1 MSSSLSEN
9 LQNLNRQTW
18 PLLQAQILEQMRFLP
33 PESFHMLALA
43 LLWDLSEAARS
54 RRPSRRSRKGLDALW
69 NLVLAKA
76 QSAPPATER
85 FPPLILS
92 LWLMAQYFQVW
103 GQFDGWRMWLC
114 AVYSPA
120 RVLDELPIL
129 IRVLPGLKPATRQA
143 LLAFAIELLGAET
156 RPEKQLD
163 QLGDLTETAQ
173 TLKLQTQSELLLEEM
188 ALLLPTQLESERP
201 HLAFELGM
209 QWLRHGW
216 GRQARFALQTWQ
228 TGFAQLDADDQRW
241 EAERCLSHFE
251 IYWADLSLLP
261 LEQTSLLHR
270 WLLRLAE
277 WVLRQ
282 ENETRLLW
290 RVLNLALAWGLPEG
304 ETWWQT
310 RVMGQLQA
318 DEQQQDSLYRAL
330 LLGYARAL
338 ESLTQAETLLAALP
352 LGPLSCESEE
362 IQHLHRATWQ
372 VDQALEQ
379 SAQIRL
385 LHLQTLNHLL
395 NHLHNHMNKQGKGR
409 KKLRR
414 QIFRAG
420 AALLENLRAPAL
432 KRLRKE
438 LTQVLRSS
446 PPLLKQPSAWS
457 HRALKQN
464 LLSAQHL
471 SELWASSQDMLYHG
485 GDILLDWIRAVLA
498 FPPNHRPQSER
509 ERSEWALGLEIGLEM
524 CLDLAAALPAGWVCW
539 QSHLSLAQGLLAHW
553 PWEKVAPYWLSC
565 FDWSELEG
573 YEPLQ
578 AFASLALALSK
589 SDLPDKPLWFAKL
602 ADSVSQIAPEWQA
615 DTWIALGHCQIRAGE
630 LAAGLQTLA
639 AIPNPEAALQGLLQ
653 VGSVLTE
660 IKQNHRY
667 PELIAAI
674 LSCADQQS
682 TLELKWQGYVAAAS
696 ALALQGKSHPGLQT
710 FKQAVGLFLP

>member
-1 MSSSLSEN
+1 MSSSLREN

-18 PLLQAQILEQMRFLP
+18 PLLQAQLLEQMRFLA
-33 PESFHMLALA
+33 PETFHMLALG
-43 LLWDLSEAARS
+43 LFWDLTEAARS
-54 RRPSRRSRKGLDALW
+54 RRSARRSREGLDALW
-69 NLVLAKA
+69 YLVLAKA
-76 QSAPPATER
+76 QSTPPPADR
-85 FPPLILS
+85 LPPLILS

-129 IRVLPGLKPATRQA
+129 IPVLPGLKPATRQA

-156 RPEKQLD
+156 RPEKQLA
-163 QLGDLTETAQ
+163 QLGDLSETAQ

-188 ALLLPTQLESERP
+188 ALLLPLQLETERP

-228 TGFAQLDADDQRW
+228 TGFAQLEPDDQRW

-251 IYWADLSLLP
+251 IYWADLSALP

-282 ENETRLLW
+282 ENETRLLL
-290 RVLNLALAWGLPEG
+290 RVLSLALAWGLPEA
-304 ETWWQT
+304 EIWWQT
-310 RVMGQLQA
+310 HVMGQLHE
-318 DEQQQDSLYRAL
+318 DEQHQDPLYRAL
-330 LLGYARAL
+330 LLGYARGL
-338 ESLTQAETLLAALP
+338 DSLTQAETLLAALP
-352 LGPLSCESEE
+352 LGPLSCESAE
-362 IQHLHRATWQ
+362 ILHLHRATWQ
-372 VDQALEQ
+372 IDQALEN

-385 LHLQTLNHLL
+385 LHVQTLHHLL
-395 NHLHNHMNKQGKGR
+395 NHLHNHRHKQGKGR

-414 QIFRAG
+414 QIFTAG
-420 AALLENLRAPAL
+420 AALLESLRGPAL

-438 LTQVLRSS
+438 LVQVLRSS
-446 PPLLKQPSAWS
+446 PPLLKKPSAWS

-464 LLSAQHL
+464 LNSAQDL
-471 SELWASSQDMLYHG
+471 SEQWANAQDMLYHG
-485 GDILLDWIRAVLA
+485 GGILRDWITAFLA
-498 FPPNHRPQSER
+498 TPPNKGAQSDR
-509 ERSEWALGLEIGLEM
+509 ERREWAVGLDL
-524 CLDLAAALPAGWVCW
+524 CLDIAAALPPGWERW

-553 PWEKVAPYWLSC
+553 PWEKVAPYWLAC

-578 AFASLALALSK
+578 AFAALALALSS
-589 SDLPDKPLWFAKL
+589 SDLPDKPLWFAKM
-602 ADSVSQIAPEWQA
+602 ADAVAEIAPEWQA

-660 IKQNHRY
+660 IKQNRHY

-674 LSCADQQS
+674 LSCAEQQS
-682 TLELKWQGYVAAAS
+682 IPELKWQSYVAVAAI
-696 ALALQGKSHPGLQT
+696 LALQGKSQQGLQT

>member
-1 MSSSLSEN
+1 MSSSLREN

-18 PLLQAQILEQMRFLP
+18 PLLQAQILEQMRFLA
-33 PESFHMLALA
+33 PEPFHMLALA
-43 LLWDLSEAARS
+43 LLWDLSETARS
-54 RRPSRRSRKGLDALW
+54 RRPSRRSRQGLDALW
-69 NLVLAKA
+69 HLVLAKA
-76 QSAPPATER
+76 QSAPPATDR

-129 IRVLPGLKPATRQA
+129 IPVLPGLKPATRQA

-156 RPEKQLD
+156 RPEKQLV

-173 TLKLQTQSELLLEEM
+173 ALKLQTQSELLLEEM
-188 ALLLPTQLESERP
+188 ALLLPTQMESERP

-228 TGFAQLDADDQRW
+228 TGFAQLEPDDQRW

-251 IYWADLSLLP
+251 IYWASLSLLP

-282 ENETRLLW
+282 ENETRLLL
-290 RVLNLALAWGLPEG
+290 RVLSLALAWGLPEA

-310 RVMGQLQA
+310 HVMGQLHA
-318 DEQQQDSLYRAL
+318 DEQQQDPLYRAL

-338 ESLTQAETLLAALP
+338 ESLAQAETLLAALP
-352 LGPLSCESEE
+352 LGPLSCESAE

-385 LHLQTLNHLL
+385 LHVQTLHHLL
-395 NHLHNHMNKQGKGR
+395 NHLHKQGKSR

-414 QIFRAG
+414 QVFVAG

-438 LTQVLRSS
+438 LTQALRSS
-446 PPLLKQPSAWS
+446 SPLLKQPNAWS

-464 LLSAQHL
+464 LNSAQAL

-485 GDILLDWIRAVLA
+485 GDILLDWIRAFLA
-498 FPPNHRPQSER
+498 FAPNQGPQSER
-509 ERSEWALGLEIGLEM
+509 ERSEWALHLEMCLEM
-524 CLDLAAALPAGWVCW
+524 CLDLAAALPAGWVRW
-539 QSHLSLAQGLLAHW
+539 QSHLCLAQGLLAHW

-578 AFASLALALSK
+578 AFAALALALSR
-589 SDLPDKPLWFAKL
+589 SDLPDKPLWFAKM
-602 ADSVSQIAPEWQA
+602 ADAVAEIAPEWQA

-660 IKQNHRY
+660 IKQNSQY

-674 LSCADQQS
+674 LSCAEQQ
-682 TLELKWQGYVAAAS
+682 TTPELKWQSYVAVAAI
-696 ALALQGKSHPGLQT
+696 LALQGKSQQGLQT
-710 FKQAVGLFLP
+710 FEQAVGLFLP